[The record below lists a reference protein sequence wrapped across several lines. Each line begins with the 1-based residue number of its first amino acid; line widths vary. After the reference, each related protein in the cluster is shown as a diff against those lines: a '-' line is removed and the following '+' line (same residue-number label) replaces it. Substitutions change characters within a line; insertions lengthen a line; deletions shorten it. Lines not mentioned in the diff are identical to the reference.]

1 MEAFVLIHFRPFDL
15 FIFLRKLQKLQC
27 SSDFFSLQRSLDF
40 LLLWQEIVVL
50 GP

>member
-1 MEAFVLIHFRPFDL
+1 MEAFFLFHFRAFDL
-15 FIFLRKLQKLQC
+15 FIFLMKLQKLPC

-40 LLLWQEIVVL
+40 LLFWQEIVVL